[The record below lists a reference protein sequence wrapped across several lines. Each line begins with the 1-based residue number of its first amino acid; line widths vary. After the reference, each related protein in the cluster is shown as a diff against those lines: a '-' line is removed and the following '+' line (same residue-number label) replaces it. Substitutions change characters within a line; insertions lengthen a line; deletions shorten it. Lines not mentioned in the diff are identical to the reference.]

1 MAQVPSDVFL
11 YGSTQILF
19 SIPGGHTLT
28 VESNGIRDN
37 SNGFFHPV
45 DGTIDYVIDS
55 FGNNLAIG
63 SSDTSVGQNFY
74 IVLKPDRMYFVK
86 ESSLVTIADNI
97 RVKTGNTDPMTLSDM
112 AYEISTIQVGG
123 GYDFSKM
130 YNVTLEIPSYT
141 TATFKTSSSSG
152 LFVEHTETTSRRK
165 SDYVPS
171 PTNMIVTNLAVD
183 ERFVIG
189 MVSYIGALDGMS
201 VYAVLRDGTIPFM
214 SGGSGGSGK

>member
-1 MAQVPSDVFL
+1 MA
-11 YGSTQILF
+11 
-19 SIPGGHTLT
+19 LT
-28 VESNGIRDN
+28 SKL
-37 SNGFFHPV
+37 
-45 DGTIDYVIDS
+45 T
-55 FGNNLAIG
+55 A
-63 SSDTSVGQNFY
+63 
-74 IVLKPDRMYFVK
+74 
-86 ESSLVTIADNI
+86 IADAI
-97 RVKTGNTDPMTLSDM
+97 RAKTGNTDPMTLSDM

-130 YNVTLEIPSYT
+130 YNVNLEIPAYT

-152 LFVEHTETTSRRK
+152 MFVEHTETTSRRP

-171 PTNMIVTNLAVD
+171 PTNMIITNLSVD

>member
-1 MAQVPSDVFL
+1 MA
-11 YGSTQILF
+11 
-19 SIPGGHTLT
+19 LT
-28 VESNGIRDN
+28 DKL
-37 SNGFFHPV
+37 
-45 DGTIDYVIDS
+45 T
-55 FGNNLAIG
+55 A
-63 SSDTSVGQNFY
+63 
-74 IVLKPDRMYFVK
+74 
-86 ESSLVTIADNI
+86 IADAI
-97 RVKTGNTDPMTLSDM
+97 REKTGKTERMMLSEM

-130 YNVTLEIPSYT
+130 YNVSLEIPAYT

-152 LFVEHTETTSRRK
+152 MFVEHTETTSRRP

-171 PTNMIVTNLAVD
+171 PTNMIITNLAVD